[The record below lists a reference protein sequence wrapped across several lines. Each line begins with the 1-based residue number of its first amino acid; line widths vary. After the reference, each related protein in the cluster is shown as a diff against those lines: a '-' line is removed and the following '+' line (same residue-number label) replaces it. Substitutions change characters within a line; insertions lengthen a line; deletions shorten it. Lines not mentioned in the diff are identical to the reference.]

1 MISFCMRLHVPML
14 SPPRASTY
22 LQPGLQWPR
31 GGGSGDRVASGS
43 ALPALTSLLPLLN
56 PFPEHSLVY
65 TLLGLRHLSP
75 WQPIGKDGQASSS
88 DLGVLSLKASP
99 FREKCVSPR
108 QEKTSQ
114 VGVFCWLIWDVF
126 FFCIHSLPARLSP
139 SRGSWHM
146 V

>member
-1 MISFCMRLHVPML
+1 MPML

-43 ALPALTSLLPLLN
+43 VLPALTSLLPLLN

-75 WQPIGKDGQASSS
+75 WQPIGKDGQAPSS

-108 QEKTSQ
+108 QEKNKP
-114 VGVFCWLIWDVF
+114 GRFFCWLIWVLF
-126 FFCIHSLPARLSP
+126 FFPVSTVSQQD
-139 SRGSWHM
+139 
-146 V
+146 